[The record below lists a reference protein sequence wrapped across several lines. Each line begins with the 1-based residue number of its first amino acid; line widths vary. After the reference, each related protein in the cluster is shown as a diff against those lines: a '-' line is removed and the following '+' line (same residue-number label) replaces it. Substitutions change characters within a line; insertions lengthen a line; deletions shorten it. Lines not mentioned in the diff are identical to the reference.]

1 MPPPLPADI
10 ASADTVLLTNGA
22 PSLAPGVTMA
32 HQAPAAAEQLAI
44 LGACLSSGDVARAE
58 EVAKRI
64 RTQWDRAG
72 KVGSLSTLLPPR
84 VHTDFL
90 KAYFV
95 RATLP
100 RTLRSAAPPESL
112 ASSYEGLNLPP
123 ATPSTD
129 QSTRIRGDTPLLST
143 AARRSIHKAW
153 TYFDSLFGPQWD
165 AVDPLTQ
172 RIRKGE
178 NGAIDASVIAV
189 MLKGVSALGL
199 DVYNPSS
206 LSDPDRIFRPVTY
219 LLPVLR
225 QTGIDLLD
233 VVRDPIFDIDLPSY
247 LGKCSREQ
255 ALDALEQT
263 GKGREGWDEWQA
275 VIDDVKREVERIREG
290 REKVAKERQ
299 AVEELDPVVSPVSL
313 SAPLVFCFRMRQV
326 LIRLLCAEHGRQRL
340 ARDPPN
346 ESRNAFGP
354 PKRLDHVPDDSSAP
368 ARRVVVRRR
377 TAAIHP

>member
-10 ASADTVLLTNGA
+10 SSSDTVLHSSDGGT
-22 PSLAPGVTMA
+22 SLAPGVTLA

-64 RTQWDRAG
+64 RTQWARG
-72 KVGSLSTLLPPR
+72 GSVGSLSTLLPPR

-95 RATLP
+95 RAILP
-100 RTLRSAAPPESL
+100 RTLRPTLSTESL
-112 ASSYEGLNLPP
+112 TKSFEGLNLPP
-123 ATPSTD
+123 SPVG
-129 QSTRIRGDTPLLST
+129 GDSAFDNQAAAHPPLST

-153 TYFDSLFGPQWD
+153 TYFDSLFGSQWD
-165 AVDPLTQ
+165 AVDPLTH
-172 RIRKGE
+172 RTRRGD

-189 MLKGVSALGL
+189 MLKGVASLGP

-255 ALDALEQT
+255 ALEALEKT

-275 VIDDVKREVERIREG
+275 VIDEVKREVERIREG

-299 AVEELDPVVSPVSL
+299 AARELDPVVSPVSIFSSRASFTL
-313 SAPLVFCFRMRQV
+313 AVADSSCP
-326 LIRLLCAEHGRQRL
+326 AERRRQRL
-340 ARDPPN
+340 ARNSPHQLDHP
-346 ESRNAFGP
+346 FGP
-354 PKRLDHVPDDSSAP
+354 ALRLCHEPDHAP
-368 ARRVVVRRR
+368 TPPRRVVV
-377 TAAIHP
+377 